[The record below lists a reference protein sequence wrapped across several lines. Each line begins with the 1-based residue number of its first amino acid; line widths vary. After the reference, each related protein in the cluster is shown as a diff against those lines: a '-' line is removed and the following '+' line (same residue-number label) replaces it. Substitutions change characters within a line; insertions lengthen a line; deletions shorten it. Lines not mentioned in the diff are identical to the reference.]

1 MANVIRIKQ
10 IDQPELSGYILDVTD
25 QNYYPAANPS
35 GYLSSVASDPDFIAL
50 SGDLNNTGIILD
62 NKINTLSGFTVSL
75 VNSSGAFL
83 QSEILSLSGD
93 LNATNANLTTVS
105 GLAISA
111 IALTTGLDFDVS
123 GVISGEV
130 SKLNS
135 TITGVS
141 GYLSSQTASVSG
153 IFNSRVTT
161 LENTFAAS
169 GSNFLDLASNNQIV
183 SGSKRTLNQ
192 LLAIPSDFGGYSSG
206 STTIASL
213 HKVNKNRVF
222 VTNNTFSGD
231 FPNSLIFFFNFSRNF
246 RNIHNTSIINNNY
259 FFFPAGDDIFCFPVE
274 KNISLQ
280 LY

>member
-50 SGDLNNTGIILD
+50 SGDLNNTGIVLD

-161 LENTFAAS
+161 LENTFATS

-183 SGSKRTLNQ
+183 SGSKSFTNRIGFKQIDILPYSGNYSN
-192 LLAIPSDFGGYSSG
+192 PGGQHEILFTQFTEDYTFAASG
-206 STTIASL
+206 YGNLTGDL
-213 HKVNKNRVF
+213 F
-222 VTNNTFSGD
+222 VTKIMHPNNIE
-231 FPNSLIFFFNFSRNF
+231 LIISSMIF
-246 RNIHNTSIINNNY
+246 TGNY
-259 FFFPAGDDIFCFPVE
+259 
-274 KNISLQ
+274 
-280 LY
+280 